1 MKGFIVTLKL
11 VLNVLRNYKGRVI
24 LAIIGIFL
32 GSLSLVIVFNVLA
45 STKTN
50 IIQEVEKFGDN
61 IITVASGQMVRAGRQ
76 KTFSV
81 AKTMTLNDVNALK
94 NSIMFIDEIA
104 PYIKRAAT
112 IRYGE
117 KYISTNIIA
126 TTDVYAPMR
135 KLEFNEGNFFNAE
148 NVKRMDRFIILGSE
162 IKDKLNDRESVI
174 GKYAAIN
181 NMMFNIKGVIEEKGV
196 DLNGNNLDDVS
207 FIPITTY
214 MNRMDNI
221 SYIDGMEIK
230 ISSLNYFEDVKKAI
244 TTILRER
251 HKLSEV
257 KDDDF
262 TIINPVDAMRLR
274 NDVVDLVNVLGK
286 ITSIISYLVGG
297 LGIFSIM
304 LLIVGLR
311 KYEIGIKRA
320 VGARKR
326 DIFVQFIYESTLI
339 TITGS
344 IFGIIIGVISS
355 FIIYNVANLPYII
368 SVKGVSVSF
377 VSCIL
382 IGISSGLYPAII
394 AAKLNP
400 ISIIK

>member
-1 MKGFIVTLKL
+1 MKGFIITLKL
-11 VLNVLRNYKGRVI
+11 VINVLKNYKGRVI

-45 STKTN
+45 STKRN
-50 IIQEVEKFGDN
+50 IMQEVEKFGDN
-61 IITVASGQMVRAGRQ
+61 IITVASGQIVRAGRQ
-76 KTFSV
+76 KAFNI
-81 AKTMTLNDVNALK
+81 AKTMTLDDVNVLA
-94 NSIMFIDEIA
+94 NSIIFIDEIA

-135 KLEFNEGNFFNAE
+135 KLEFSEGNFFNAE
-148 NVKRMDRFIILGSE
+148 DVKKMDRHIVLGAE
-162 IKDKLNDRESVI
+162 VKDKLNEKESI
-174 GKYAAIN
+174 LGKHVSIN
-181 NMMFNIKGVIEEKGV
+181 NMIFNIIGIIEKKGV
-196 DLNGNNLDDVS
+196 DLNGNNLDDVA
-207 FIPITTY
+207 FIPIKTY
-214 MNRMDNI
+214 MNRMDNVT
-221 SYIDGMEIK
+221 YIDGMEIK
-230 ISSLNYFEDVKKAI
+230 IRSMDFFDDVKKAV
-244 TTILRER
+244 TAILRER
-251 HKLSEV
+251 HKLSKDE
-257 KDDDF
+257 DDDF
-262 TIINPVDAMRLR
+262 TIINPIDAMRLR
-274 NDVVDLVNVLGK
+274 NEVVNLVNVLGK

-344 IFGIIIGVISS
+344 IFGIFIGVICSI
-355 FIIYNVANLPYII
+355 IIYNIANLPYVI
-368 SVKGVSVSF
+368 SIKGISFSF
-377 VSCIL
+377 VSCIF
-382 IGISSGLYPAII
+382 IGILSGLYPAMI

-400 ISIIK
+400 INIIK